1 MDTKSKILESD
12 AMAKRLKKLRTEY
25 KYIGTDGKQHHLSHA
40 VLSQRLEEFGV
51 SVSVSTLKNYE
62 APAINSSKALS
73 NTGMNIKTL
82 SALAK
87 LYNVTADY
95 ILGLSDVPSIS
106 VSKQQAAKTTGLSER
121 AIDRVKYLMQHKGS
135 KEAKAFNTLLGR
147 GELTSLLRE
156 IVHTADEVKQ
166 IHEATIQMASTIDNE
181 SVWRDYRRKLWHIK
195 RDFSDAVER
204 IFSTF
209 TGIATA
215 EHRIE
220 KALDEIGKEQARMIF
235 LEDMELQFEE
245 ADNAEEE

>member
-1 MDTKSKILESD
+1 MYTKQERATRFQD
-12 AMAKRLKKLRTEY
+12 AREVYNRH
-25 KYIGTDGKQHHLSHA
+25 GKQSMREVA
-40 VLSQRLEEFGV
+40 AMCGVQFSMISELENYDSSRSVGYEKVIALAEHYGV
-51 SVSVSTLKNYE
+51 S
-62 APAINSSKALS
+62 
-73 NTGMNIKTL
+73 
-82 SALAK
+82 
-87 LYNVTADY
+87 ADY
-95 ILGLSDVPSIS
+95 LLGLSDVPSIS

-156 IVHTADEVKQ
+156 VVHTADEVKQ

-181 SVWRDYRRKLWHIK
+181 SVWREYRRKLWHIK
-195 RDFSDAVER
+195 RDFSDTVER

-215 EHRIE
+215 ERRIE